1 LIIGLYILIRSLRGY
16 QTTFQNPDYIQVQ
29 KKDQLRYK
37 YLIFL
42 SILLIISAAFSL
54 ILHWS
59 YFVKRINYI
68 VKIPVFSCLG
78 IGITFALCVTV
89 IDIINTAFHLIQ
101 PKDSRPPINSSQ
113 QVKIN
118 IKINFYIQFF
128 YLIIRLSL

>member
-1 LIIGLYILIRSLRGY
+1 LYILIRSLRGY
-16 QTTFQNPDYIQVQ
+16 HTTFQNPDYIQVQ
-29 KKDQLRYK
+29 QKDQLRYK

-42 SILLIISAAFSL
+42 SILLIISAVFSL

-59 YFVKRINYI
+59 YFVKKVNYI

-113 QVKIN
+113 QVKKFN
-118 IKINFYIQFF
+118 KFF
-128 YLIIRLSL
+128 NANSFI